1 MDVARF
7 SEPRQILPD
16 DDVASFSCGNVDID
30 AWLRDRAKRA
40 RTQGTAVT
48 YVTFDEGGRLAGFYA
63 LSAVSVARHEVA
75 GGWLR
80 RNVPEDIPCVLLG
93 MLEVDRRHH
102 CQGLGSQLLRDA
114 TLRAIAASDVIGA
127 RALVVDPADD
137 GAQRFYERYGFKA
150 LPGTERMYVPL
161 ARGR

>member
-1 MDVARF
+1 M
-7 SEPRQILPD
+7 
-16 DDVASFSCGNVDID
+16 D

-48 YVTFDEGGRLAGFYA
+48 YVTFDEDGGIAGFYA
-63 LSAVSVARHEVA
+63 LSAVFVARNEVV

-80 RNVPEDIPCVLLG
+80 RNALRDIPFVLLG
-93 MLEVDRRHH
+93 KLGVDRCHH

-114 TLRAIAASDVIGA
+114 TLRAIAASNVIGA
-127 RALVVDPADD
+127 RVLVVDPADD
-137 GAQRFYERYGFKA
+137 GARRFYERYGFKA

-161 ARGR
+161 VRRW